1 MRISKTH
8 IIIGIMSLVIAALC
22 LLLHNAH
29 GQKER
34 AYEEG
39 YKDGT
44 YVVVKAD
51 ETIKQLKKENKELY
65 DSIKSYKD
73 NVKFVTQ
80 FKYKKVYVTDTV
92 YVSKNDNDKVETF
105 TYSNKNQNDS
115 LNYNLSI
122 GSITEPSWY
131 KLDISVGDKFT
142 IINKKTSDNNNQTII
157 SSGNGGL
164 IEDVTA
170 FNKKEKKNIWNNFS
184 TGPTIGVGYG
194 TIGHSF
200 DIYVGV
206 GVTYKVW

>member
-1 MRISKTH
+1 MQIGKTH
-8 IIIGIMSLVIAALC
+8 IIIFVMSLVIAALC
-22 LLLHNAH
+22 LLLHNAY
-29 GQKER
+29 GEKER
-34 AYEEG
+34 IYEEG

-65 DSIKSYKD
+65 DSIKTYKD

-80 FKYKKVYVTDTV
+80 FKYKKAYVTDTV

-142 IINKKTSDNNNQTII
+142 IINKKANDNNNQTII

-170 FNKKEKKNIWNNFS
+170 FNKKEKKRIWNNFS

>member
-1 MRISKTH
+1 M
-8 IIIGIMSLVIAALC
+8 
-22 LLLHNAH
+22 
-29 GQKER
+29 
-34 AYEEG
+34 
-39 YKDGT
+39 
-44 YVVVKAD
+44 
-51 ETIKQLKKENKELY
+51 
-65 DSIKSYKD
+65 
-73 NVKFVTQ
+73 
-80 FKYKKVYVTDTV
+80 

>member
-1 MRISKTH
+1 MRIGKTH
-8 IIIGIMSLVIAALC
+8 IIIFAMSLVIAALC
-22 LLLHNAH
+22 LLLHNVY
-29 GQKER
+29 GEKER
-34 AYEEG
+34 IYEKG

-65 DSIKSYKD
+65 DSIKTYKD

-80 FKYKKVYVTDTV
+80 FKYKKIYVTDTV
-92 YVSKNDNDKVETF
+92 YVSKDNIDKVETF
-105 TYSNKNQNDS
+105 TYTNKNQNDS

-142 IINKKTSDNNNQTII
+142 IINKKTNDNNNQTII

-170 FNKKEKKNIWNNFS
+170 FNKKEKKSIWNNFS